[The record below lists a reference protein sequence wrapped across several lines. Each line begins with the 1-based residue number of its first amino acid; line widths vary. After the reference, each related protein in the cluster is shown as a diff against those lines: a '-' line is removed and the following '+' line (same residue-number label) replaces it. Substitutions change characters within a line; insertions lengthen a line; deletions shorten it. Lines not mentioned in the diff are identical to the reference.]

1 MRKRFVL
8 LTALLLTAAS
18 PVFAAKEL
26 FSSPQDLE
34 NFNDIFYEAPI
45 TPVSDVVKTEPY
57 NASGETRAMPMFK
70 KMRIKMTNHF
80 RLKDLKNA
88 EKILEQEKEEQTKL
102 IKNERIDNEVI
113 DKHLNIKYETT
124 PAEENSEN
132 TIELQGGVKEH
143 VTSNDALLDADNVDF
158 DNETKEIIATGH
170 PVLVF
175 PPQGVTLKADKM
187 VYNRD
192 ANILK
197 AYGNVEVIRDGDT
210 VKGDYMQVNMN
221 EENSFMENINAKK
234 TYLTVKARTG
244 KSEADK
250 IYLYNGKIVSEESNI
265 LNFHTQMIGGN
276 NFYNMMVS
284 DDDRSSLADEIG
296 DTAIT
301 IKAKDVYLNA
311 KKDHDVIT
319 LKKAKIFYGK
329 HELFT
334 MPSFTAHTNKKQ
346 EYFEANYPEF
356 GSRTKLGMFIGP
368 GFVFDVP
375 NGAIVKV
382 MPILNYKDKIGFGGA
397 IKYRSGTNM
406 TEAMYG
412 SSNDIFVL
420 RGKQILDD
428 KLYLQYG
435 ANTYL
440 NDWWFGMRMPKYS
453 AELIYK
459 DKTIVPSTIRDN
471 LNLSFEQRA
480 SFGYMQDN
488 DLNRYGESLPIG
500 NIGTTR
506 TRYMAQAVQDLYSF
520 TDKENLIKA
529 NVAFVMQGSAALYGT
544 GDTQFVGRVGPRFA
558 TQYKN
563 WMQDITYFMSAYQD
577 GTPMPVY
584 DAYRYGHSNVYI
596 REAYRVNK
604 WLTLAWS
611 GSLNFT
617 DDSPNGKMFQENSFI
632 VAFGPDDVKV
642 TLAYDVVR
650 GQTYFGINV
659 LMDTKGS
666 SLEFEKME
674 IKNPDR
680 LAKNDKK
687 DEKLVDYEGEELE
700 SVAPVKKM
708 MYAQVIDIEDPD
720 REDM

>member
-8 LTALLLTAAS
+8 LTALILTAAS

-26 FSSPQDLE
+26 FDSPEDLD
-34 NFNDIFYEAPI
+34 NFNQYFYEAPLV
-45 TPVSDVVKTEPY
+45 PGNAVVNTEPR
-57 NASGETRAMPMFK
+57 NLSGELRAMPMFK

-80 RLKDLKNA
+80 RTKDLKNA
-88 EKILEQEKEEQTKL
+88 EKVLEQERQEHLKL
-102 IKNERIDNEVI
+102 IKNEKIESDVI
-113 DKHLNIKYETT
+113 DKELNIKYET
-124 PAEENSEN
+124 PKIDESQQ
-132 TIELQGGVKEH
+132 TIELQGEVKEH

-158 DNETKEIIATGH
+158 NHETKEIIATGH
-170 PVLVF
+170 PVLIF

-187 VYNRD
+187 VYNR
-192 ANILK
+192 ASNILK
-197 AYGNVEVIRDGDT
+197 AYGNVEVIRNDDV

-221 EENSFMENINAKK
+221 EENSLMENIDAKK
-234 TYLTVKARTG
+234 TYLTVQSRSGT
-244 KSEADK
+244 SEADK
-250 IYLYNGKIVSEESNI
+250 IYLYDGKIVSEESNI

-276 NFYNMMVS
+276 NFNNMMIA
-284 DDDRSSLADEIG
+284 DDERSSLAQEIG
-296 DTAIT
+296 DTAIR
-301 IKAKDVYLNA
+301 IKAKEVYVNA
-311 KKDHDVIT
+311 KKEHDVIT

-368 GFVFDVP
+368 GFVFDAP

-420 RGKQILDD
+420 RGKQQLDD

-440 NDWWFGMRMPKYS
+440 DDWWFGMRMPKYS
-453 AELIYK
+453 AELIYR
-459 DKTIVPSTIRDN
+459 DKTLVPNTIKDG
-471 LNLSFEQRA
+471 LNTTFEQRA

-488 DLNRYGESLPIG
+488 DLNRYGEDIPIG

-506 TRYMAQAVQDLYSF
+506 TRYMAQAVQNIYNF
-520 TDKENLIKA
+520 YDKEHLINANLS
-529 NVAFVMQGSAALYGT
+529 FVMQGSAALYGT
-544 GDTQFVGRVGPRFA
+544 GDTQFVGRVGPRIA
-558 TQYKN
+558 TQYKH
-563 WMQDITYFMSAYQD
+563 WMQDITYYMSAYQD

-584 DAYRYGHSNVYI
+584 DAYRYGHSNVHI

-611 GSLNFT
+611 GSVNLT
-617 DDSPNGKMFQENSFI
+617 DDSFNGKLFQENSFI

-642 TLAYDVVR
+642 SIGYDVVR

-659 LMDTKGS
+659 LMDTKNS
-666 SLEFEKME
+666 SLEYEKME

-687 DEKLVDYEGEELE
+687 EEKLIDYDGETE
-700 SVAPVKKM
+700 SAVPLKKM
-708 MYAQVIDIEDPD
+708 YAEVIDIEDPD
-720 REDM
+720 REEM